1 MKFNIRVVKNDNSEF
16 LLKDLTEK
24 EAQKVLANAYDDIL
38 NLNEKV
44 RFGDLE
50 VDALDLQYFFID

>member
-1 MKFNIRVVKNDNSEF
+1 MRFNIKIVLNDNKEYR
-16 LLKDLTEK
+16 LEGLNER
-24 EAQKVLANAYDDIL
+24 EAQQTLAKAYDDIL

>member
-1 MKFNIRVVKNDNSEF
+1 MKFNIKIVLNNNKEYRLEGLDER
-16 LLKDLTEK
+16 
-24 EAQKVLANAYDDIL
+24 EAQQTLAKAYDDIL

>member
-1 MKFNIRVVKNDNSEF
+1 MSFNIKIVLNDNKEYR
-16 LLKDLTEK
+16 LEGLNER
-24 EAQKVLANAYDDIL
+24 EAQQTLAKAYDDIL

>member
-1 MKFNIRVVKNDNSEF
+1 MKFNIKIVLNDNKEYR
-16 LLKDLTEK
+16 LEGLNER
-24 EAQKVLANAYDDIL
+24 EAQQTLAKAYDDIL

>member
-1 MKFNIRVVKNDNSEF
+1 MRFNIKVVKNDNSEL